1 MIADA
6 ASDFGAASTGG
17 YLLVLAI
24 VVPVSGVLV
33 AVALGGRNAERTAF
47 AVIFAGLAAGFAILF
62 EVYATSQP
70 IAYVVGN
77 WGAPL
82 GITLRADGI
91 SAVMLVTTA
100 LIVTATAFY
109 ARADFATPRHV
120 SEARAPYVFWV
131 LLLAVWGAL
140 NCVFLGADLFNLY
153 VALELLTFAAVP
165 LVSLSGRADA
175 IAAALRYLLFA
186 LVGSVFYLLGVGLL
200 YGTFGTLDIV
210 LLHQRIQPGPA
221 VWLAVALMTAGLLAK
236 TALFPLHFWLPPAH
250 AGAPP
255 AASAILSALVVKGSF
270 FLIIRIWFDV
280 LPGPRSFAGAQF
292 LGAMGTA
299 AILVGSI
306 VAFRQVR
313 LKLLIAY
320 STVAQIGYLFLLFP
334 LVVGFEGSPWSAL
347 AWTGGWVQLV
357 SHAFAK
363 AAMFMTAGLIA
374 QALGHDRIGDLG
386 GVARALPL
394 TVLAFAISGISLM
407 GVPPSGGFVAK
418 WLMLT
423 ASVDEGQWWWAVAVI
438 LGGLIA
444 GAYVIRVMTHMLGAP
459 SEPIATAANIS
470 HWRQG
475 VPLVLAVC
483 AMLLGF
489 LPLQS
494 LQLLE
499 IGLPHAI
506 GGVSR

>member
-6 ASDFGAASTGG
+6 ANGLSAANTQG

-24 VVPVSGVLV
+24 AVPIGGVLI
-33 AVALGGRNAERTAF
+33 AAALGGRNGERTAF
-47 AVIFAGLAAGFAILF
+47 ACIAAGLAIGIAILF
-62 EVYATSQP
+62 EVHVTSQP
-70 IAYVVGN
+70 ITYVLGN
-77 WGAPL
+77 WTAPL

-100 LIVTATAFY
+100 LIIAATALY
-109 ARADFATPRHV
+109 ARPNFTPPRDAF
-120 SEARAPYVFWV
+120 ETRAPYVFWV
-131 LLLAVWGAL
+131 LLLGVWGAL
-140 NCVFLGADLFNLY
+140 NTVFLGGDLFNLY

-165 LVSLSGRADA
+165 LVSLSGRAEA
-175 IAAALRYLLFA
+175 ITAALRYLLFA
-186 LVGSVFYLLGVGLL
+186 LVGSVFYLLGVALL
-200 YGTFGTLDIV
+200 YGAYGTLDIV
-210 LLHQRIQPGPA
+210 LLHQKLQAEPA

-280 LPGPRSFAGAQF
+280 LPGPRSLAGAQL
-292 LGAMGTA
+292 LGVMGAA
-299 AILVGSI
+299 AILCGSI
-306 VAFRQVR
+306 IAFRQAR

-334 LVVGFEGSPWSAL
+334 LVVGFEGSPWSAT
-347 AWTGGWVQLV
+347 AWTGGWIQLV

-363 AAMFMTAGLIA
+363 AAMFMAAGLIA
-374 QALGHDRIGDLG
+374 QRLGHDRIGDLG
-386 GVARALPL
+386 GIARALPL

-423 ASVDEGQWWWAVAVI
+423 ASIEEGQWWWTVTVI
-438 LGGLIA
+438 IGGLIA
-444 GAYVIRVMTHMLGAP
+444 GAYVIRVMAHMLGRP
-459 SEPIATAANIS
+459 SDPASPAIAIS
-470 HWRQG
+470 RWQEA
-475 VPLVLAVC
+475 VPFSLAVC
-483 AMLLGF
+483 AVLLGF
-489 LPLQS
+489 LPLQPLKL
-494 LQLLE
+494 LQ
-499 IGLPHAI
+499 IGLPQLV
-506 GGVSR
+506 GSVSP